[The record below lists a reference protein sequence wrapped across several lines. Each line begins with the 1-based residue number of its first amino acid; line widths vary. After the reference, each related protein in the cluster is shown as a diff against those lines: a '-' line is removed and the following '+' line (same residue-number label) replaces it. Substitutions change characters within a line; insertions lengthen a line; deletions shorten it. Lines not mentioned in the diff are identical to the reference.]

1 MEWLNYHHLLYFRT
15 VVKEGGITAA
25 SKQLRVA
32 QPTISAQ
39 LKTLEQALGD
49 ALFTRNGRN
58 LVLTDFG
65 QVVYRYADEIFTIG
79 QDLMHTIKGR
89 PTGASAL
96 KLQVGASMV
105 LPKLIVYR
113 LLEPAQRLPEP
124 VCLVVD
130 EGKPVDLLARLSIY
144 ELDLVL
150 TDAPIGSQAKV
161 KAFNHLLGECG
172 VTVFG
177 VKKLARSV
185 RRGFPKSL
193 DGAPFLLPTQS
204 ATLRRS
210 LDHWF
215 SANGIRPKV
224 IGEFQDSALLKVFG
238 QVGHGLFVLPSVVED
253 DVCSRYDVQVV
264 GRLKQVR
271 ERFYAISAE
280 RKVKNPAVLAITETA
295 RSKLFPAAETP

>member
-1 MEWLNYHHLLYFRT
+1 MDWLNYHHLFYFWT
-15 VVKEGGITAA
+15 VVREGGITAA
-25 SKQLRVA
+25 CKKLRLA

-39 LKTLEQALGD
+39 IKTLEQAMGEV
-49 ALFTRNGRN
+49 LFSRNGRS

-65 QVVYRYADEIFTIG
+65 QTVYRYADEIFAIG
-79 QDLMHTIKGR
+79 QDLMNTVNGR
-89 PTGASAL
+89 PAGTSAQR
-96 KLQVGASMV
+96 LQVGASMV
-105 LPKLIVYR
+105 LPKQIVYR
-113 LLEPAQRLPEP
+113 LLEPAHHLPEP

-130 EGKPVDLLARLSIY
+130 EGKPVDLLARLSAY

-161 KAFNHLLGECG
+161 KAFNHLLGEIG

-177 VKKLARSV
+177 VKDLAETVKS
-185 RRGFPKSL
+185 GFPKSL
-193 DGAPFLLPTQS
+193 NGAPFLLPTES

-215 SANGIRPKV
+215 SANRIRPRI

-238 QVGHGLFVLPSVVED
+238 QVGRGLFVLPSVVEE

-264 GRLKQVR
+264 GQLTQVR

-280 RKVKNPAVLAITETA
+280 RKVKNPAVLAITESA
-295 RSKLFPAAETP
+295 RSKLFFGADTS